1 MGIAYIMELWD
12 LLCCCEVLGMQENE
26 ERAALLKARAE
37 AKREYQR
44 LKEQERM
51 QHPHIPKAKKQGSSI
66 WTYLITLVLLVLLG
80 CGGAAFWGYRQLE
93 SINTMVVNAYDE
105 PYELKEGATLN
116 TVVRDLAQDRYHPY
130 LLSLWVKLH
139 RHEYSVIQKGPYL
152 IDGIKTLPQILED
165 MEQGNIV
172 KIKLPTIPLI
182 EGMTITMVERRLSAR
197 NDVIQDPKL
206 KAILLAPQDFI
217 YKTLVKK
224 ADDKS
229 LLQAIGGT
237 HSSLEGLLMPAT
249 YEYEPGKSNTVELLS
264 HALIKMANFMR
275 ESYIDRDQS
284 IDDVLSDPY
293 QVLIMA
299 SLVERESSLESE
311 RSIIAGVFI
320 NRLRKGMKLQTDPA
334 VMYGV
339 SPDFKGPLRLSQL
352 RRDTPYN
359 TYTRAGLPPTPI
371 AMPSKECIE
380 AVLNPAPTKAIYF
393 VAKGPDPQEGH
404 IFSNTLQEHNQAVK
418 QYRKAVS
425 YYKKALQEQQA
436 ASAQ

>member
-1 MGIAYIMELWD
+1 M
-12 LLCCCEVLGMQENE
+12 
-26 ERAALLKARAE
+26 
-37 AKREYQR
+37 
-44 LKEQERM
+44 
-51 QHPHIPKAKKQGSSI
+51 
-66 WTYLITLVLLVLLG
+66 
-80 CGGAAFWGYRQLE
+80 
-93 SINTMVVNAYDE
+93 
-105 PYELKEGATLN
+105 
-116 TVVRDLAQDRYHPY
+116 RDLAPKSYNPY

-152 IDGIKTLPQILED
+152 IDGIKTLPQILDD

-182 EGMTITMVERRLSAR
+182 EGMTITMVQRRLSAR
-197 NDVIQDPKL
+197 KDIIQDDTL
-206 KAILLAPQDFI
+206 SNILASPEDFI
-217 YKTLVKK
+217 KTTLVKNS
-224 ADDKS
+224 ADES

-249 YEYEPGKSNTVELLS
+249 YEYVPAKSHSVELLS

-275 ESYIDRDQS
+275 ERYIERDQS

-299 SLVERESSLESE
+299 SLVERESSLKSE
-311 RSIIAGVFI
+311 RSLIAGVFL

-352 RRDTPYN
+352 RNDTPYN

-380 AVLNPAPTKAIYF
+380 AVLNPAQTKAIYF
-393 VAKGPDPQEGH
+393 VAKGPDPQDGH
-404 IFSNTLQEHNQAVK
+404 IFSSSLNEHNKAVK
-418 QYRKAVS
+418 QYRKAVRE
-425 YYKKALQEQQA
+425 YKQSLQEPK
-436 ASAQ
+436 

>member
-1 MGIAYIMELWD
+1 
-12 LLCCCEVLGMQENE
+12 MQDQNS
-26 ERAALLKARAE
+26 RAALLKAREE
-37 AKREYQR
+37 AKKEYQR
-44 LKEQERM
+44 LKEQERL
-51 QHPHIPKAKKQGSSI
+51 QHPHIPQSKKSSMRLG
-66 WTYLITLVLLVLLG
+66 TYILSLVLLIIAVAGG
-80 CGGAAFWGYRQLE
+80 CAFWGYRQLE
-93 SINTMVVNAYDE
+93 SLNSVVISAQEE

-116 TVVRDLAQDRYHPY
+116 TVVRDLAPKSYNPY

-152 IDGIKTLPQILED
+152 IDGIKTLPQILDD

-182 EGMTITMVERRLSAR
+182 EGMTITMVQRRLSAR
-197 NDVIQDPKL
+197 KDIIQDDTL
-206 KAILLAPQDFI
+206 SNILASPEDFI
-217 YKTLVKK
+217 KTTLVKNS
-224 ADDKS
+224 ADES

-249 YEYEPGKSNTVELLS
+249 YEYVPAKSHSVELLS

-275 ESYIDRDQS
+275 ERYIERDQS

-299 SLVERESSLESE
+299 SLVERESSLKSE
-311 RSIIAGVFI
+311 RSLIAGVFL

-352 RRDTPYN
+352 RNDTPYN

-380 AVLNPAPTKAIYF
+380 AVLNPAQTKAIYF
-393 VAKGPDPQEGH
+393 VAKGPDPQDGH
-404 IFSNTLQEHNQAVK
+404 IFSSSLNEHNKAVK
-418 QYRKAVS
+418 QYRKAVRE
-425 YYKKALQEQQA
+425 YKQSLQEPK
-436 ASAQ
+436 